1 MIVHAGK
8 FSFTLNRPL
17 IMGIVNVTPDSFSDG
32 GEFLSHNAAIA
43 HALQLAEE
51 GADILDVGGESTR
64 PGAED
69 ISVEEELRRVMP
81 VVEALVAKNLPVSVD
96 TQKPQVMKEVLAVG
110 ACMINDVNALQADG
124 ALEAIVAS
132 AAAICLM
139 HRQGTSKTMQ
149 LAPQYDD
156 VVKEVKTFLLSR
168 ADAAMAAGIPHSR
181 IVLDPGFGFGKT
193 LTHNIAL
200 INGLPEFFAAGFP
213 ILAGLSRK
221 RMLGELTGR
230 SPKDRL
236 AASLTA
242 AIIAVQNGAAIVR
255 VHDVAAT
262 KDALTILSAVAPFK
276 ERA

>member
-1 MIVHAGK
+1 
-8 FSFTLNRPL
+8 
-17 IMGIVNVTPDSFSDG
+17 MGIINVTPDSFSDG
-32 GEFLSHNAAIA
+32 GEFLSHRTAIE
-43 HALQLAEE
+43 HGLKLVEE

-69 ISVEEELRRVMP
+69 ISVDEELRRVMP
-81 VVEALVAKNLPVSVD
+81 VVEALVARNLPVSVD
-96 TQKPQVMKEVLAVG
+96 TQKTRVMEEALAAG
-110 ACMINDVNALQADG
+110 ACMINDVNAMQAEG
-124 ALEAIVAS
+124 ALEVIAAS
-132 AAAICLM
+132 AVAICLM

-149 LAPQYDD
+149 LAPHYDD
-156 VVKEVKTFLLSR
+156 VVQEVRAFLLSR
-168 ADAAMAAGIPHSR
+168 AQAAVIAGIPHSR

-193 LTHNIAL
+193 QTHNIEL
-200 INGLPEFFAAGFP
+200 INGLREFSATGFP
-213 ILAGLSRK
+213 ILVGLSRK

-230 SPKDRL
+230 SSKDRL

-262 KDALTILSAVAPFK
+262 KDALTVLIALAPFK